1 MQRRAT
7 YALAVLFLINAINF
21 FDRQIIGA
29 VAEPIRREWALS
41 DTELGVLAT
50 VFTLLYAVVGIPL
63 GRLSDKS
70 PRKLILA
77 GGVFAWSLMTGLS
90 GLARSFGQLVVARL
104 GVGVGEATCS
114 PAATSLLG
122 DLYPTG
128 KRARAMSVFM
138 LGLPIGLGLSAGI
151 GGLLAQTY
159 GWRATFFVAGVPGV
173 LCALAAL
180 AILEP
185 ERGKMEEHAVG
196 ARRRSGSP
204 YLTVLSI
211 PTMWW
216 VIASGALHNFNMYAF
231 GQFLAS
237 FLIRYHHV
245 SVRSA
250 GYVVMVVYGL
260 SGIFGLVGGG
270 MLADRLYVKRVD
282 GRLLVGMWSIIIC
295 APFMYLALLRP
306 GGDVLGFSVLMG
318 VGCGVMYAYYSTVYS
333 TIQDVVEPALRGT
346 GMALY
351 FCAMYVCGASL
362 GPLGTGLASDY
373 FTFRAAAAAGKVQQL
388 PFGEL
393 VVGQVRALFG
403 GSRMTLP
410 LALEPFRA
418 DGLHSA
424 MFIVPAIAAVL
435 AVVLFAA
442 SRTVRHDVA
451 RLRAWMSTAA

>member
-1 MQRRAT
+1 MKRRAS
-7 YALAVLFLINAINF
+7 YALAVLFLINLINF

-63 GRLSDKS
+63 GRLADRA
-70 PRKLILA
+70 PRKLILS
-77 GGVFAWSLMTGLS
+77 GGVFVWSLMTGLS
-90 GLARSFGQLVVARL
+90 GVARSFGQLVVARL
-104 GVGVGEATCS
+104 GVGIGEATCS

-122 DLYPTG
+122 DLYPTRH
-128 KRARAMSVFM
+128 RARAMSVFM

-159 GWRATFFVAGVPGV
+159 GGRTTFFVAGVPGI
-173 LCALAAL
+173 LCAAAAL
-180 AILEP
+180 AMYEP
-185 ERGKMEEHAVG
+185 PRGMLEEHAIG
-196 ARRRSGSP
+196 SKRRTGSP

-250 GYVVMVVYGL
+250 GYIVMVVYGL
-260 SGIFGLVGGG
+260 SGIVGLVGGG
-270 MLADRLYVKRVD
+270 MLADRLYQKRVD
-282 GRLLVGMWSIIIC
+282 GRLLVGMWSIVIC

-306 GGDVLGFSVLMG
+306 GGDVLTFSLLMG

-333 TIQDVVEPALRGT
+333 TIQDVVEPGLRGT

-388 PFGEL
+388 PFGDL
-393 VVGQVRALFG
+393 VAGQVRALFG
-403 GSRMTLP
+403 GPRMSLP
-410 LALEPFRA
+410 AALEPFRA

-424 MFIVPAIAAVL
+424 MFIVPAVAAVL
-435 AVVLFAA
+435 AIVLFAA
-442 SRTVRHDVA
+442 SRTVRNDVA
-451 RLRAWMSTAA
+451 RLKAWMSTAA

>member
-1 MQRRAT
+1 
-7 YALAVLFLINAINF
+7 
-21 FDRQIIGA
+21 
-29 VAEPIRREWALS
+29 
-41 DTELGVLAT
+41 
-50 VFTLLYAVVGIPL
+50 
-63 GRLSDKS
+63 
-70 PRKLILA
+70 
-77 GGVFAWSLMTGLS
+77 
-90 GLARSFGQLVVARL
+90 
-104 GVGVGEATCS
+104 
-114 PAATSLLG
+114 
-122 DLYPTG
+122 
-128 KRARAMSVFM
+128 MSVFM

-196 ARRRSGSP
+196 VRRRSGSP

-245 SVRSA
+245 SVGSA

-295 APFMYLALLRP
+295 APFMYLALRRP

-393 VVGQVRALFG
+393 VAGQIRALFG
-403 GSRMTLP
+403 GPRVILP
-410 LALEPFRA
+410 PALEPFRA